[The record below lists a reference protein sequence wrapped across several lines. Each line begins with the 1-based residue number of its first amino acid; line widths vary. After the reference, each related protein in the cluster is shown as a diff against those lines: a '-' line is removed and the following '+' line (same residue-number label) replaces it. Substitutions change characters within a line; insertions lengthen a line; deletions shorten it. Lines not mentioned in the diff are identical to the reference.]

1 MKKSSSYFKK
11 IFKLKFFTNLFI
23 NEKQKTYKKNGL
35 KKKRIEKIKKFLIN
49 IKNCEK
55 KINHYS

>member
-35 KKKRIEKIKKFLIN
+35 KKKELKK
-49 IKNCEK
+49 
-55 KINHYS
+55 